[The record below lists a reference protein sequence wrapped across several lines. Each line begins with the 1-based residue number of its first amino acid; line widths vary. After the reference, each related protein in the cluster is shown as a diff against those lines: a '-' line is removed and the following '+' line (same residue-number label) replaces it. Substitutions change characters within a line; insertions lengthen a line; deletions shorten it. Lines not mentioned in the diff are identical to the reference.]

1 MVLLTATSRGW
12 DGSGLTIYRVTLDG
26 STLDLRRLAHWLR
39 EKDEIRTTAKIAV
52 VPVQPAPGTMGATE
66 VIELVV
72 NIGFSSANLA
82 LAIAAWR
89 RSRAQAPVV
98 RIEVGE
104 RSVVID
110 VTDPAEVTRA
120 IESATAD
127 E

>member
-1 MVLLTATSRGW
+1 M
-12 DGSGLTIYRVTLDG
+12 TLDG
-26 STLDLRRLAHWLR
+26 STHDLRRLAQWLR

-52 VPVQPAPGTMGATE
+52 MPVQPAPGTMGATE

-104 RSVVID
+104 RTVVID

-120 IESATAD
+120 IKSATAD

>member
-1 MVLLTATSRGW
+1 
-12 DGSGLTIYRVTLDG
+12 LTIYRVTLDG
-26 STLDLRRLAHWLR
+26 STHDLRRLAQWLR

-104 RSVVID
+104 RTVVID

-120 IESATAD
+120 IKSATAD